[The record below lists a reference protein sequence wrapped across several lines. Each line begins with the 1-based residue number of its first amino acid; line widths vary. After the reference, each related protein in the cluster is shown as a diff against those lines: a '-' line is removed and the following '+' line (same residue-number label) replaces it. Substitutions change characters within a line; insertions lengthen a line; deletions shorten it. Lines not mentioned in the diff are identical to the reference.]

1 MNWSWEWIFYR
12 KKEMQGC
19 GAASGRGSSQVTCHG
34 AIYRPESQQGC
45 SELRNERDLLVVGPG
60 TWQQSMLT

>member
-1 MNWSWEWIFYR
+1 MDFLQEKGNA
-12 KKEMQGC
+12 GC

-45 SELRNERDLLVVGPG
+45 SGLRNERDLLVVGPG
-60 TWQQSMLT
+60 TWQRSMLT